1 MRRHV
6 LAGAAVGLL
15 LFALGDALATR
26 AGLVAGAMP
35 RSDAPWLWVASRG
48 AGVAAFVALSLDVSF
63 GLFLST
69 GAADRWIARARSV
82 EIHRWLSSATLALLA
97 GHVLLLLGDGF
108 SGFDLLDAV
117 VPFLVSY
124 RPAPVALGLSA
135 AYLAIVLHVSFELR
149 TRIGVRTWRRLHRAS
164 FAVFALATLHGILA
178 GSDSG
183 APWMR
188 FLYLGAA
195 ATVSTLVLQR
205 VAVAWR
211 GARPLGAGARDPES

>member
-6 LAGAAVGLL
+6 LAGVAVGLG
-15 LFALGDALATR
+15 LFALADALAAR
-26 AGLVAGAMP
+26 AGLVAGAVP
-35 RSDAPWLWVASRG
+35 RSDGPWLWVASRG
-48 AGVAAFVALSLDVSF
+48 AGVAAFVALFLDVTF

-97 GHVLLLLGDGF
+97 GHALLLLGDGF

-124 RPAPVALGLSA
+124 RPAPVALGLFA
-135 AYLAIVLHVSFELR
+135 AYLAVVVQVSFALR
-149 TRIGVRTWRRLHRAS
+149 SRIGVQSWRRLHRSS
-164 FAVFALATLHGILA
+164 FAVFALATLHGLFA

-183 APWMR
+183 APWLR
-188 FLYLGAA
+188 LLYLGAA
-195 ATVSTLVLQR
+195 ATVSALLLQR
-205 VAVAWR
+205 LALSWR
-211 GARPLGAGARDPES
+211 AARPSRAR